1 MKLIPVLGGLF
12 LMKLSVLGLMLFL
25 KKTYLFLVGTYGFG
39 VEGAVKAQ
47 VVLDMPFLSSN
58 DTAYCILPRYIAQVL
73 VVKQAEL
80 YFAVPYSTLD
90 KIEGV
95 CSRMPA
101 PPFLGEKYLA

>member
-1 MKLIPVLGGLF
+1 
-12 LMKLSVLGLMLFL
+12 
-25 KKTYLFLVGTYGFG
+25 
-39 VEGAVKAQ
+39 
-47 VVLDMPFLSSN
+47 
-58 DTAYCILPRYIAQVL
+58 

-101 PPFLGEKYLA
+101 PHSLGEKYLALIRKILPLLGALSGKYNELSLGDGWPKKEN